1 MLKRILLI
9 LFLLIIIYILFI
21 IFNKPKTKNIPIIFG
36 NTKYD
41 FEIAKTISQ
50 KSLGLSN
57 RNTLCKNCGMIFVYS
72 SENIYPFWMKDT
84 LIPLDIIWLDKTGKI
99 VTYHNALPEPK
110 VPLTKLKNYKN
121 SSPAQYIMEINSH
134 DFDKLKLKIGD
145 TIKLP
150 YDQL

>member
-1 MLKRILLI
+1 
-9 LFLLIIIYILFI
+9 
-21 IFNKPKTKNIPIIFG
+21 
-36 NTKYD
+36 
-41 FEIAKTISQ
+41 
-50 KSLGLSN
+50 
-57 RNTLCKNCGMIFVYS
+57 MIFVYS